1 MGEYAKYHGEEVK
14 IGTCEDML
22 YLRADQAHLVTAL
35 SGSTDPVRDRE
46 SGIRFRFPFPD
57 EDATE
62 PGGFNDPFRK
72 VRIDGPLVREVL
84 NMIDPADHDRIQ
96 FIDGQRGY
104 NVCLPCPEVHA
115 KGDGMTA
122 SEGIVTMTDG
132 TEHPYRVSRNGFR
145 GALFVSQQRYY
156 GGNLVTVVEC
166 ACGAKWRLE
175 TVEQA
180 EPVIVALRSMGDH
193 EADEFNRYGSKSRAK
208 FYHDIADRIAAG
220 YVSQPVP
227 VAS

>member
-1 MGEYAKYHGEEVK
+1 MGEYAKYQGEEVK

-22 YLRADQAHLVTAL
+22 YLRADQAHLVTPL
-35 SGSTDPVRDRE
+35 GGNTDPVRDRE
-46 SGIRFRFPFPD
+46 KGIRFRFPFPD
-57 EDATE
+57 EDSTE
-62 PGGFNDPFRK
+62 PGAFNDPDRR

-84 NMIDPADHDRIQ
+84 NMISPDSHDRIQ
-96 FIDGQRGY
+96 FIDSQRGY

-132 TEHPYRVSRNGFR
+132 TEHPYRVARNGFR

-156 GGNLVTVVEC
+156 GGSLVTVVEC

-175 TVEQA
+175 TLEQA
-180 EPVIVALRSMGDH
+180 EPVIVSLRSMGDH
-193 EADEFNRYGSKSRAK
+193 EADEFNRYGSKTRAK

-220 YVSQPVP
+220 YNVTAEVT
-227 VAS
+227 A